1 MKNLCARDV
10 MHPRTSLPAKM
21 AGPELIEKL
30 SGVYPALPVVD
41 DSLEVIGIVSEHD
54 VLQAVKEGRTIH
66 EFSAESLMTCGHAE
80 HGACGSPVSVP
91 PDAALDDVVNLF
103 LGNGCSLS
111 VLPVVSKKKLIGV
124 IARKNLMLALVEK
137 GFWPEHEFQKRL

>member
-1 MKNLCARDV
+1 
-10 MHPRTSLPAKM
+10 
-21 AGPELIEKL
+21 
-30 SGVYPALPVVD
+30 
-41 DSLEVIGIVSEHD
+41 
-54 VLQAVKEGRTIH
+54 
-66 EFSAESLMTCGHAE
+66 MTCGHAE

-91 PDAALDDVVNLF
+91 PDASLDDVVSLF

-111 VLPVVSKKKLIGV
+111 VLPVVLKKKLIGV